1 MTKWS
6 RMVRG
11 VGLTAV
17 IACAV
22 GSSARGARAQEVG
35 SAPTPAEE
43 AKADSGRPPYTAA
56 DVHFMQGMI
65 GHHSQ
70 AVVMARW
77 AKSHGA
83 RPDVLRLCDRIIVS
97 QQDEILTMQRRLREH
112 KETAPEAQF
121 EYPPKG
127 MAGMPGMEGMLMPG
141 MLTPAQ
147 MDQLNGAHGPD
158 FDRLFL
164 TDMMQHHLG
173 ALTMVSQL
181 FDSQGA
187 AQDDRIFKFASDVSA
202 DQTAEI
208 GRMRIMLTT
217 PTTASSP

>member
-6 RMVRG
+6 RTLRG
-11 VGLTAV
+11 AGLMAA
-17 IACAV
+17 IACTT
-22 GSSARGARAQEVG
+22 RGALAQEVG
-35 SAPTPAEE
+35 SAPSPAEE
-43 AKADSGRPPYTAA
+43 ARADSGRPPFTAA

-70 AVVMARW
+70 AVVMAGW

-97 QQDEILTMQRRLREH
+97 QRDEIFTMQRWLREH
-112 KETAPEAQF
+112 NEKVPDAQF

-147 MDQLNGAHGPD
+147 MDQLNQAHGPD